1 MSGFLIIQTLE
12 VVAII
17 IQFSSLFLCA
27 ASTAKRPITETSHNN
42 DNNNNNFLLL
52 VWRIGFQFKLKPR
65 YQRHGLGQMRH
76 QYWKLES
83 HPIHG

>member
-27 ASTAKRPITETSHNN
+27 APTAKRPITETAHNN
-42 DNNNNNFLLL
+42 INNNNNNNDNNNNNNFLLL
-52 VWRIGFQFKLKPR
+52 VWGIGFQFKLKPR

-76 QYWKLES
+76 
-83 HPIHG
+83 